1 MSANAQYSASAE
13 TTGLVTPA
21 GQLSGQS
28 FGTTD
33 VLALF
38 PTMSAAAAPPARPS
52 AQRQAT

>member
-1 MSANAQYSASAE
+1 MSANAQHSASAE

-38 PTMSAAAAPPARPS
+38 PTMSAAATPPARPS